1 MNGEAGRA
9 AAERDSLHNEVL
21 RQVQA
26 RNWRE
31 ADTRCRA
38 LNAADAAFT
47 PGLLLAS
54 VIAQHLDEHERA
66 LALAERAVAAVP
78 TDAPALLRLAQCLD
92 AMRRRPEALCAAAA
106 AELAAGDN
114 PRALASI
121 GLFYSAADEHFLSL
135 AAYDRACRQAPDN
148 ARLLY
153 SRAVLR
159 KNVGQLEESESDYD
173 RVLELDPKHY
183 ESYTNRSNLRT
194 QTPDRNH
201 VAQLERLLARGDT
214 PAAGEVQLCYALAK
228 EYADLGRHAESWTML
243 ERGAR
248 LRRQALTY
256 DVAADLATVDALIE
270 AFPAGP
276 APPSAGAAADAPI
289 FVVGLPRAGS
299 TLVERILSSHSQLRA
314 AGELRHFT
322 LAFAA
327 AARVKSGRDD
337 LPQRHA
343 IALAPQLDFSALGRD
358 YLARCRPAAGSA
370 PRFIDK
376 MPVNYLYCGLIRRAL
391 PNARIVH
398 VARTPTAAC
407 YAIYKML
414 FLDGYPFSYD
424 LDELAQ
430 YYIAYRRLMDHW
442 HRTMPGVIHELS
454 YERLVADQPG
464 ETRRLLEFCSL
475 EWEDACL
482 DFHRNP
488 AASTS
493 ASAHQ
498 VRRPIY
504 TSAVNEWRHYAAQ
517 LAGLRGRLEAAGIAM
532 EAAE

>member
-1 MNGEAGRA
+1 
-9 AAERDSLHNEVL
+9 
-21 RQVQA
+21 
-26 RNWRE
+26 
-31 ADTRCRA
+31 
-38 LNAADAAFT
+38 
-47 PGLLLAS
+47 
-54 VIAQHLDEHERA
+54 
-66 LALAERAVAAVP
+66 
-78 TDAPALLRLAQCLD
+78 
-92 AMRRRPEALCAAAA
+92 
-106 AELAAGDN
+106 
-114 PRALASI
+114 
-121 GLFYSAADEHFLSL
+121 
-135 AAYDRACRQAPDN
+135 
-148 ARLLY
+148 
-153 SRAVLR
+153 
-159 KNVGQLEESESDYD
+159 
-173 RVLELDPKHY
+173 
-183 ESYTNRSNLRT
+183 
-194 QTPDRNH
+194 
-201 VAQLERLLARGDT
+201 
-214 PAAGEVQLCYALAK
+214 
-228 EYADLGRHAESWTML
+228 
-243 ERGAR
+243 
-248 LRRQALTY
+248 
-256 DVAADLATVDALIE
+256 VDALIE

-276 APPSAGAAADAPI
+276 SQPAAGAATDAPI

-299 TLVERILSSHSQLRA
+299 TLVERILSSHSQVRA
-314 AGELRHFT
+314 AGELRHFM

-327 AARVKSGRDD
+327 AARVKSGCDN

-358 YLARCRPAAGSA
+358 YLARCRPVAGGPA
-370 PRFIDK
+370 RFIDK
-376 MPVNYLYCGLIRRAL
+376 MPVNFLYCGLIRRAL

-464 ETRRLLEFCSL
+464 ETRRLLEFCGL

-482 DFHRNP
+482 EFHRNP

-498 VRRPIY
+498 VRQPIY
-504 TSAVNEWRHYAAQ
+504 RSAVSEWRHYATQ
-517 LAGLRGRLEAAGIAM
+517 LAGLRRRLEAAGIAV